1 MMQTALMI
9 SAALSWAALL
19 ALGAI
24 CLALVRQVGILYER
38 MMPAGALMIDKGPAV
53 GSVAPMFELVDIA
66 QRPVKVGGLSAKRRN
81 TLVFF
86 LSPTCPVCKKL
97 LPLLP
102 SIQAREGA
110 TDIVLAS
117 DGDIDEH
124 AAFYRK
130 TGLSQ
135 YPYVL
140 SQELGLSYAIGK
152 LPYAVLLDDEGKV
165 RAKGLVNTRE
175 HLESLFEAKERGV
188 ASLQEF
194 VHGKQE
200 HGHEH
205 THEQDHAGQHA

>member
-53 GSVAPMFELVDIA
+53 GAIAPVFELGDIA
-66 QRPVKVGGLSAKRRN
+66 GRAVKVGGLSNSRRN

-117 DGDIDEH
+117 DGE
-124 AAFYRK
+124 
-130 TGLSQ
+130 
-135 YPYVL
+135 V
-140 SQELGLSYAIGK
+140 
-152 LPYAVLLDDEGKV
+152 
-165 RAKGLVNTRE
+165 
-175 HLESLFEAKERGV
+175 
-188 ASLQEF
+188 
-194 VHGKQE
+194 
-200 HGHEH
+200 
-205 THEQDHAGQHA
+205 